1 MSHFVLQR
9 LIWGP
14 ARSCL
19 GGCNNRSSGQ
29 PRIISPNSCFSAF
42 RVLELALRVPILYF
56 CPRRPFPLHVG
67 KCPRLAC
74 AADELGRTG
83 RISSI
88 WPSLALAPDS
98 ARVDGVR
105 ALETLPYDEVRHG
118 WMLNC
123 SCAASVVVPSSF
135 CSTLATVV
143 WRWALGSLPPALM
156 RAEGVRSFLVTLNI
170 GQVGSTPSAV
180 HANVALSTT
189 RTRTSQRPGVYDPCT
204 SQLSRH
210 V

>member
-19 GGCNNRSSGQ
+19 GWSQQQIQWATKNHLPKLVFLSLQSSRTRPATIPATCWKMSTIG
-29 PRIISPNSCFSAF
+29 
-42 RVLELALRVPILYF
+42 LR
-56 CPRRPFPLHVG
+56 CRRAWEDG
-67 KCPRLAC
+67 
-74 AADELGRTG
+74 
-83 RISSI
+83 
-88 WPSLALAPDS
+88 PSLALAPVS
-98 ARVDGVR
+98 ARVYGVR

-135 CSTLATVV
+135 CSTLATVA
-143 WRWALGSLPPALM
+143 WRWALGSLPPAVM

-189 RTRTSQRPGVYDPCT
+189 RTRSSQRPGVYDPCT